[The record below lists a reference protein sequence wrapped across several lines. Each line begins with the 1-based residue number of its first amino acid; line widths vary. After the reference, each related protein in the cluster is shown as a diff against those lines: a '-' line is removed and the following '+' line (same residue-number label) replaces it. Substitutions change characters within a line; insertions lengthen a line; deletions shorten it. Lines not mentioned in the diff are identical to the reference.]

1 MEKHRKKKTKIMYII
16 TKGNWGGAQK
26 YVYNLATQLK
36 DKFDIVVVFGEG
48 EKLKENLEKEWIK
61 TIRAR
66 KLKNKSDLKW
76 GVFAEIREIIK
87 TETPD
92 IVHLNSS
99 KAGLIGAMAAKNLGI
114 KKIIFTAHGWAFND
128 ASFFWQ
134 RIIFRLA
141 QWITVLL
148 SHKTITVSQSTKKD
162 IADWTSV
169 TKKVTTI
176 YNGVEKI
183 EFLKKKEAREKLL
196 PEKKGGFWIGTI
208 AELHK
213 NKGLD
218 ILIKSF
224 TSLENSSKKKIY
236 LVIIGEGREK
246 EALEKLARNLGVRDR
261 VFFLDFLENAG
272 KFLKAF
278 DLFVLSSRTE
288 GLPFAIL
295 EAGLAKLPIIASNVG
310 GIPEIIKKDSGIII
324 EKENPVLLKEKIE
337 FLMNNPKERRKLG
350 SNLEKIIKSDFS
362 IEKMANKTLLM
373 YNSKKIK

>member
-48 EKLKENLEKEWIK
+48 EKLKENLEKEGIK